1 MDRNTIIGFILMIL
15 ILVGFSW
22 FNRPSQEQIEAQQR
36 YQDSIAAV
44 QAKERAEFEA
54 NAAAAQKQTT
64 LELDSIDSTN
74 PDSLRSVQLQ
84 NEFGVFSVAAEGKD
98 ETVTLENELLE
109 IKLSTKGGQV
119 HSVRL
124 KNYETYESKPLIL
137 FDGVNESRLGLTL
150 VTTDNRVIN
159 TENLYFEPEKS
170 SDQVRMKLK
179 SIDGSSL
186 DFVYSLAPND
196 YILRFDI
203 ISNGLDK
210 HLAQGTNALDLR
222 WMQYVRRQENGRS
235 FEERYAKLTCKYLAD
250 NDTEELKESKDDSK
264 KITNKL
270 KWIAYKDQFFSSVL
284 ISDNGFEANELDSKL
299 LKDET
304 YLKLY
309 NTNTRI
315 AFDPKGAEKTGLY
328 YFFGPNDYSML
339 KDYDKTHFEGQN
351 IQLERLVPLGWS
363 LFRYV
368 NKWIVIPLFDFWDGI
383 CANVGLAILLLTIT
397 IKLLLS
403 PFTYKSY
410 KSSAKMRVMRPQ
422 VEEINQKYP
431 GQENA
436 MTRQQK
442 TMELY
447 RQAGV
452 NPMSGCLPMLL
463 QMPFWL
469 ALFYFF
475 PTSIELRGESFLWAK
490 DLSTYDAIISW
501 DTYIPLVTPYF
512 GNHLSLFCLLMAI
525 STIIYT
531 KINMDQTNTGQ
542 QQMPG
547 MKLMMYAMP
556 VFMFVWFNQYPAG
569 LSYYYLCNNLI
580 TMAQTY
586 GFRYF
591 VNEEKLLAQLED
603 NKKKPA
609 KKKSGFMARLEEA
622 QRQQQALAKQ
632 KAQQQRSS
640 SKKR

>member
-15 ILVGFSW
+15 IFAGFTW
-22 FNRPSQEQIEAQQR
+22 MNRPSQEQIEAQQR
-36 YQDSIAAV
+36 YQDSIATV

-54 NAAAAQKQTT
+54 VVAAKEEAKF
-64 LELDSIDSTN
+64 ELDSNDSVN
-74 PDSLRSVQLQ
+74 PDSLHLVQLQ
-84 NEFGVFSVAAEGKD
+84 NKFGVFSSRADGQAEI
-98 ETVTLENELLE
+98 VTLENELLE
-109 IKLSTKGGQV
+109 IKFSTKGGQV

-124 KNYETYESKPLIL
+124 KNYETFEAKPLIL
-137 FDGVNESRLGLTL
+137 FDGENESRLGVTL
-150 VTTDNRVIN
+150 ITADNRVIN
-159 TENLYFEPEKS
+159 TENLYFEPEKT

-179 SIDGSSL
+179 TNDGSYL

-196 YILRFDI
+196 YILRFDVVA
-203 ISNGLDK
+203 NGLDT
-210 HLAQGTNALDLR
+210 HLAPGTNTLDLR
-222 WMQYVRRQENGRS
+222 WSQSVRRNENGRS
-235 FEERYAKLTCKYLAD
+235 FEERYTKLTSKYLAD
-250 NDTEELKESKDDSK
+250 NDLEDLSESKDDSK
-264 KITNKL
+264 KIANKL
-270 KWIAYKDQFFSSVL
+270 KWIAYKNQFFSSVL
-284 ISDNGFEANELDSKL
+284 ISDNGFEASELESKVL
-299 LKDET
+299 QDED
-304 YLKLY
+304 YLKIY
-309 NTNTRI
+309 STNTRI
-315 AFDPKGAEKTGLY
+315 AFDPRGTEKTGMH
-328 YFFGPNDYSML
+328 YFFGPNEYSLL
-339 KDYDKTHFEGQN
+339 KNYDKTHFKGQDL
-351 IQLERLVPLGWS
+351 QLERLVPLGWS
-363 LFRYV
+363 LFRQV
-368 NKWIVIPLFDFWDGI
+368 SKWIVIPLFDFWRGI
-383 CANVGLAILLLTIT
+383 CSNIGLAILLLTMT

-422 VEEINQKYP
+422 VEEINQQYP

-442 TMELY
+442 TMALY
-447 RQAGV
+447 RQVGV

-463 QMPFWL
+463 QMPFWI
-469 ALFYFF
+469 ALFWFF

-490 DLSTYDAIISW
+490 DLSTFDAIISW
-501 DTYIPLVTPYF
+501 DVYIPFVSQHF

-525 STIIYT
+525 TTILYT

-569 LSYYYLCNNLI
+569 LSFYYLCNNLI
-580 TMAQTY
+580 TIAQTY

-591 VNEEKLLAQLED
+591 VDEKKLLLQLEE

-622 QRQQQALAKQ
+622 QRQQQAAAKQ
-632 KAQQQRSS
+632 KQQGG

>member
-15 ILVGFSW
+15 ILVGFTW
-22 FNRPSQEQIEAQQR
+22 FNRPSQEQIEAQKR
-36 YQDSIAAV
+36 YQDSIATV
-44 QAKERAEFEA
+44 QAKEQAEFEA
-54 NAAAAQKQTT
+54 NTAAQKQTK
-64 LELDSIDSTN
+64 LDLDSINSTN
-74 PDSLRSVQLQ
+74 PDSLHSVQLQ
-84 NEFGVFSVAAEGKD
+84 NQFSSFSSAAEGQ
-98 ETVTLENELLE
+98 EEIVSLENELLE
-109 IKLSTKGGQV
+109 IKFSTKGGQV

-124 KNYETYESKPLIL
+124 KNYKTYEGKPLML
-137 FDGVNESRLGLTL
+137 FDGDKESKLGVTL
-150 VTTDNRVIN
+150 KTLDNRVIN
-159 TENLYFEPEKS
+159 TEDMYFESEKTS
-170 SDQVRMKLK
+170 GQVKMKLK
-179 SIDGSSL
+179 TTDGNSL
-186 DFVYSLAPND
+186 DFIYSLAPND
-196 YILRFDI
+196 YILHFDMV
-203 ISNGLDK
+203 SNGLDK
-210 HLAQGTNALDLR
+210 HLVAGTNGLDLR
-222 WMQYVRRQENGRS
+222 WTQYGRRQEKGRS
-235 FEERYAKLTCKYLAD
+235 FENRYAKISSKYLAD
-250 NDTEELKESKDDSK
+250 NDIEDLSESKDDSK
-264 KITNKL
+264 KISNKL

-284 ISDNGFEANELDSKL
+284 ISETGFEANELNSKV
-299 LKDET
+299 LKDDEV
-304 YLKLY
+304 YLKSY
-309 NTNTRI
+309 NTNTSI
-315 AFDPKGAEKTGLY
+315 AFDPKGAEKTKLY
-328 YFFGPNDYSML
+328 YFFGPNEYALL
-339 KDYDKTHFEGQN
+339 KEYDKTHFEGQDL
-351 IQLERLVPLGWS
+351 QLERLVPLGWS

-368 NKWIVIPLFDFWDGI
+368 NKWIVIPLFNFWDSI

-431 GQENA
+431 GTENA

-447 RQAGV
+447 RQVGV

-469 ALFYFF
+469 ALFMFF
-475 PTSIELRGESFLWAK
+475 PTAIELRGESFLWAD

-501 DTYIPLVTPYF
+501 DTYIPFVTQHF

-569 LSYYYLCNNLI
+569 LSFYYLCNKLI

-591 VNEEKLLAQLED
+591 VNEEKLLAQLEN

-622 QRQQQALAKQ
+622 QRQQQAMAKQ
-632 KAQQQRSS
+632 REQQQRSS